1 MLVRKTEYKELLDYL
16 KRQRSDGYEFVAFPC
31 DYPATKYELEYF
43 STYEE
48 AHMYCFKAVD
58 TCDLLAIRSAYRVM
72 SEGLRDPELLVERY
86 GYIDIAAMI
95 ENYHKR
101 LDAEQSVDRQRET
114 EILNTKNNNVMNEK
128 NYEYLNDQV
137 RFTGFGDGLS
147 EDLKTNISKGKDTF
161 QLHHSTSF
169 GEDEV
174 KAELKFSKSKES
186 DMYFFNSYDVQT
198 TRQGEKE
205 PLKQTFY
212 INNKGPSIT
221 LKEAYNL
228 INGRAV
234 NKNLAN
240 KEGDMYNVWL
250 QMDFKHSD
258 ERGNFKFQRFSE
270 NYGFDLENTLAKYP
284 IKELTNEQYK
294 DALMD
299 SLKKGNRQSATFIKE
314 DGQEIKRYIEAS
326 PQFKTINVYGEDNRI
341 RIKESQQQSQKQDQ
355 SDTTQKNANK
365 NKQGNK
371 SEDQHTSENAKQA
384 TAKRSRNKRSMTA

>member
-1 MLVRKTEYKELLDYL
+1 
-16 KRQRSDGYEFVAFPC
+16 
-31 DYPATKYELEYF
+31 
-43 STYEE
+43 
-48 AHMYCFKAVD
+48 
-58 TCDLLAIRSAYRVM
+58 
-72 SEGLRDPELLVERY
+72 
-86 GYIDIAAMI
+86 
-95 ENYHKR
+95 
-101 LDAEQSVDRQRET
+101 
-114 EILNTKNNNVMNEK
+114 MNEK